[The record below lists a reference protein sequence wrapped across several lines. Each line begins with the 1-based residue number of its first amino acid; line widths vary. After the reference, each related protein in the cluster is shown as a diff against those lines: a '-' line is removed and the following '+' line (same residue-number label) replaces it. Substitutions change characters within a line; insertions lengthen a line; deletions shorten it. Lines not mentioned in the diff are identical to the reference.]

1 MDLLKVFPPNDK
13 KKKLN
18 ININDYDN
26 YINDDHKRYKIQ
38 SNKKDNDL
46 DESREKYKIPHI
58 KESNIKDYDNLPE
71 KVDKYKI
78 RDINQSEFNK
88 EFLGFDDPVL
98 NYRGTRKISNA
109 YLYGEPS
116 TKELM
121 ISNLQTEEGTQNKFN
136 QRLQSINNNESLEDI
151 KEAYDYVDNER
162 NSEINKILEAIENE
176 PRIVERNELK
186 KEIGNITKNYNKI
199 AKANIKP
206 IIKNN
211 KEVAETITR
220 FNDKKIKDIIEEDKA
235 EDEKIIEEK
244 KKEKEAKKKI
254 NKFVKNIKAKKEIQN
269 QKQKVDL
276 INNLDKNIEDT
287 KSKRKD
293 LKNEA
298 LQEEFKKATKSLK
311 KKEMAKDIVND
322 ILNKVDNKVNKRD
335 QAAIKIQSKIRQG
348 NAKKN
353 VLEIKNN
360 KDLET
365 FPNEESFENS
375 NPMTEEK
382 RGKGRPKSTKTAE
395 QIVEERRTKDRKAKQ
410 LKTESETIKNRSKS
424 K

>member
-176 PRIVERNELK
+176 PRITKQNKMK
-186 KEIGNITKNYNKI
+186 KEISNITKNYSKI

-206 IIKNN
+206 IIQNN
-211 KEVAETITR
+211 KDVADVITS
-220 FNDKKIKDIIEEDKA
+220 FNDKKVNEIIQEDKEEQA
-235 EDEKIIEEK
+235 KNKISNLVKNIK
-244 KKEKEAKKKI
+244 NKKEAKLKEINEKNEAANKI
-254 NKFVKNIKAKKEIQN
+254 QNFSKNIKAKKEGKEMI
-269 QKQKVDL
+269 
-276 INNLDKNIEDT
+276 KNIVENINKDT
-287 KSKRKD
+287 H
-293 LKNEA
+293 
-298 LQEEFKKATKSLK
+298 KKMLNNKYLMKLK
-311 KKEMAKDIVND
+311 KI
-322 ILNKVDNKVNKRD
+322 
-335 QAAIKIQSKIRQG
+335 
-348 NAKKN
+348 
-353 VLEIKNN
+353 
-360 KDLET
+360 
-365 FPNEESFENS
+365 
-375 NPMTEEK
+375 
-382 RGKGRPKSTKTAE
+382 
-395 QIVEERRTKDRKAKQ
+395 
-410 LKTESETIKNRSKS
+410 
-424 K
+424 